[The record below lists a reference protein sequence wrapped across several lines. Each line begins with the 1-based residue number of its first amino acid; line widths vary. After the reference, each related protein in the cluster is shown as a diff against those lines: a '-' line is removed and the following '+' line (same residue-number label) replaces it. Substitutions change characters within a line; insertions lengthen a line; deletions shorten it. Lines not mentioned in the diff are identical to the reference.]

1 MKPTIIALKG
11 RSKCGKTT
19 TLTRVISMLGNQP
32 SAEVLKNEQIGDHD
46 IQDMVAII
54 LIGGKKVG
62 IITEGDVGFY
72 LEIRIEALIKVECT
86 IIICACRTRG
96 STWDVVQKYK
106 DSHNDVTS
114 LFRAVRCVSLGRKK
128 GPDE

>member
-1 MKPTIIALKG
+1 
-11 RSKCGKTT
+11 
-19 TLTRVISMLGNQP
+19 MLGNQP